1 MRSRFAGR
9 MRDLRAS
16 DIREILKLTERPSV
30 ISFAGGLP
38 AAEMFPVE
46 QMQEVADRVLAGNGG
61 KALQYSTTEGHLP
74 LRRRIA
80 ERMNRLLGTAV
91 NPETVLITSGSQQ
104 GLDLSGKIFLDEGDV
119 VLCESPT
126 YLGAI
131 NALNVFRPR
140 FVEVPTDDAGMV
152 PEALESLLESEE
164 RVKVV
169 YVIPDFQNPT
179 GRTWSLERRRR
190 FMEVINR
197 FEVPVIEDHPY
208 GDLRFEG
215 EPLPPLKAMDEKGL
229 VVFLGTFSKILCP
242 GLRIGWLAA
251 ERSLFEKYV
260 IVKQGA
266 DLHTSTLSQMQI
278 ATYMEMFDL
287 EANIERVREVYRAR
301 RNTMV
306 AALERELPDDIVFT
320 RPRGGLFVWVQF
332 PEDVNAREVLTECLE
347 HDVAFVPGGA
357 FFPNGGHENTCRL
370 NFSAMPENRID
381 EGVRRFAAVLRA
393 HLERQVG
400 TDAGE
405 REEILVG

>member
-1 MRSRFAGR
+1 MGIRFAGR
-9 MRDLRAS
+9 MKDLRAS
-16 DIREILKLTERPSV
+16 DIREILKLVDRPEV

-46 QMQEVADRVLAGNGG
+46 QMRKVADRVLASSGRT
-61 KALQYSTTEGHLP
+61 ALQYSTTEGHMP

-91 NPETVLITSGSQQ
+91 SAETVLVTSGSQQ
-104 GLDLSGKIFLDEGDV
+104 GLDLTGKIFLDEGDV

-131 NALNVFRPR
+131 NALQVFRPR
-140 FVEVPTDDAGMV
+140 FVEVPTDDEGML
-152 PEALESLLESEE
+152 PEALEACLAAHD
-164 RVKVV
+164 RVKLI

-179 GRTWSLERRRR
+179 GRTWSHERRRR
-190 FMEVINR
+190 FMEIVNR
-197 FEVPVIEDHPY
+197 HRLPVVEDHPY

-215 EPLPPLKAMDEKGL
+215 EGVPTLKSMDEQGL
-229 VVFLGTFSKILCP
+229 VVFLGTFSKIFCP

-251 ERSLFEKYV
+251 APQLFEKYV

-287 EANIERVREVYRAR
+287 EANIARVRDVYRAR
-301 RNTMV
+301 RDAML
-306 AALERELPDDIVFT
+306 AALQRELPPGVRYT
-320 RPRGGLFVWVQF
+320 RPAGGLFVWVEL
-332 PEDVNAREVLTECLE
+332 PAGANARELLSACLE

-370 NFSAMPENRID
+370 NFSAMPCDRIR
-381 EGVRRFAAVLRA
+381 EGVSRFAAALRA
-393 HLERQVG
+393 MPGVVAVG
-400 TDAGE
+400 P
-405 REEILVG
+405 EEALVG